1 MEPPP
6 RSLALDAH
14 YCIMVRVPMAHRI
27 QVRERDRLRQLA
39 SSPRYRLRAYH
50 DLRQATHRRTDGLRV
65 PWVETRTW
73 SSFKQTT
80 RSNDLNQR
88 LDRNHPIQVLGIASG
103 SATVRFGGE
112 GGETV
117 GLTVGDVAVI

>member
-1 MEPPP
+1 M
-6 RSLALDAH
+6 RIIASWFGS
-14 YCIMVRVPMAHRI
+14 PMAHRI

-73 SSFKQTT
+73 SSFKQAT

-88 LDRNHPIQVLGIASG
+88 LDRNHPIQVLGREAWP
-103 SATVRFGGE
+103 
-112 GGETV
+112 
-117 GLTVGDVAVI
+117 